1 MPLKQTTYSISG
13 MSCVNC
19 AARID
24 KALNETE
31 GVARAAVNFAM
42 GELQVEFDEKVISAS
57 RIEQAV
63 VALGYGIRSAVRAES
78 EADIQRELKAQ
89 FYWFLLALAL
99 SLPIMATM
107 TMHDNR
113 AVGWMNLVLAA
124 VVQFSAGLTFYRSAW
139 YALKGGSAN
148 MDLLVALGTT
158 AAFGYSVL
166 AFLAGW
172 HGGVFFETSAM
183 LIAFI
188 RLGKYLE
195 ARARGA
201 ASRALQALLNLQ
213 PKRARLLVDG
223 SEIEVAAEAVK
234 VGDLLLVRAG
244 EAFPVDGEVV
254 SGESS
259 IDEALVTGESLPV
272 SKSVGDRVIGATIN
286 LTGALQ
292 VRATG
297 VGEDTAL
304 ARIVRLVQDAQSDKA
319 PIQRF
324 ADRVSAWFVPVVLL
338 LAAAT
343 FAGWYFLTSHGFI
356 FAFKLAIAVV
366 VIACPCAMGLATP
379 TAIMVGSGIGL
390 SAGILVRRGSV
401 LEHLSGINLLLLD
414 KTGTLTEGKPAMV
427 AHIAAAGL
435 KDDLFLELLAA
446 ASSNSNHPL
455 AQAAVAAAA
464 NLGISAG
471 ATENCEERS
480 GFGIICSYGG
490 VQLLSGSR
498 RLLEESGIVCDSLI
512 ETAEKL
518 AGEGKSLV
526 WLAADGALAGVAA
539 FADPLKAGSAAA
551 VKALRSMGVR
561 CIMITGDN
569 AAVAATVAGEL
580 SLDGFEAQVLPE
592 RKQQVV
598 GEYRAKGFA
607 VAMVGDGINDAP
619 ALAAAD
625 VGIAIG
631 SGTDVAKETGD
642 IILVRSDLMD
652 VVRVIRLG
660 RATLSKVKQN
670 LFWALFYNV
679 VGIPVAAGALYPS
692 FGVTLLPEYAG
703 LAMALSSVSVVTN
716 SLLLKRIKL

>member
-1 MPLKQTTYSISG
+1 MSNKQAKYSISG

-24 KALNETE
+24 KTLNETA
-31 GVARAAVNFAM
+31 GVARATVNFAM
-42 GELQVEFDEKVISAS
+42 GELLVEFDEALISAA

-63 VALGYGIRSAVRAES
+63 TGLGYGIRSAVRAES

-89 FYWFLLALAL
+89 LYWFLLALAL

-107 TMHDNR
+107 SMHENR
-113 AVGWMNLVLAA
+113 AVGWMSLVLAA
-124 VVQFSAGLTFYRSAW
+124 VVQFSAGLTFYRGAW
-139 YALKGGSAN
+139 YAVKGGSAN
-148 MDLLVALGTT
+148 MDVLVALGTT
-158 AAFGYSVL
+158 AAFGYSVI
-166 AFLAGW
+166 AFLFGW

-213 PKRARLLVDG
+213 PKRARVLVDG
-223 SEIEVAAEAVK
+223 AELDVAAESVK
-234 VGDLLLVRAG
+234 AGDLLLVRAG

-259 IDEALVTGESLPV
+259 VDEALVTGESMPV
-272 SKSVGDRVIGATIN
+272 GKNAGDGVIGATIN

-297 VGEDTAL
+297 VGEETVL

-343 FAGWYFLTSHGFI
+343 FASWYFLTSHGFI

-414 KTGTLTEGKPAMV
+414 KTGTLTEGKPALA
-427 AHIAAAGL
+427 AHIAAAGVS
-435 KDDLFLELLAA
+435 DDLFLEQLAA

-455 AQAAVAAAA
+455 ALAAVAAAA
-464 NLGISAG
+464 SRGIAAG
-471 ATENCEERS
+471 ATDKCEERS
-480 GFGIICSYGG
+480 GFGVICSYNG

-498 RLLEESGIVCDSLI
+498 RLLEESGVACDSLSKQ
-512 ETAEKL
+512 AEML

-526 WLAADGALAGVAA
+526 WLAADGVLAGVAA

-551 VKALRSMGVR
+551 VQALRSMGVR
-561 CIMITGDN
+561 CIMITGDH

-598 GEYRAKGFA
+598 SEYRAKGYA
-607 VAMVGDGINDAP
+607 VAMAGDGINDAP

-642 IILVRSDLMD
+642 IILVRNDLMD

-660 RATLSKVKQN
+660 RATLAKVKQN

-679 VGIPVAAGALYPS
+679 VGIPVAAGALYPA
-692 FGVTLLPEYAG
+692 FGITLLPEYAG